1 MSFLQVLDVHKAFDG
16 PGGPVEALKG
26 VTLEVRRGEF
36 LVIIGPSGCGKS
48 TLLQIIAGLERADR
62 GKVLLEGRE
71 VRGWGRERAMIFQE
85 PHLFPWLT
93 VRENVE
99 FGLRLMGVPSE
110 GRRRISSELLE
121 KMDLKGFE
129 EAFPHELSGGMRQR
143 VALARALAVDPQVLL
158 MDEPFAS
165 VDAITRSR
173 LQGEMERIWREFG
186 KTVVFVTHSLREA
199 VLLGDRI
206 AVMSPRPGRVR
217 AVLEVDI
224 PRPRGERVEE
234 LARWEGRLLRVLRV
248 DTHPRR
254 C

>member
-1 MSFLQVLDVHKAFDG
+1 MSFLQVLDVHKTFDG
-16 PGGPVEALKG
+16 PGGPVEALRG

-143 VALARALAVDPQVLL
+143 AALARALAVDPQVLL

-234 LARWEGRLLRVLRV
+234 LARWEGRLLRVLEG
-248 DTHPRR
+248 
-254 C
+254 